1 VSEVERLSAFGQTD
15 YFWLIADS
23 RRLRA
28 KESFIGDAYCTS
40 LEQEEHLPMADITA
54 AMVMKLRD
62 ETGLPMMDCKKA
74 LQESGGDF
82 ALAKQRAREAGIKI
96 MSIRQDR
103 TTEEGRL
110 AVYAS
115 LKPPV
120 GAMIELQV
128 ESAPVAKHEDI
139 VALANDLAKQLATG
153 PGAKTPDDLW
163 KQSAPSRKGVTLQHW
178 KDEIEGKMREV
189 LRLTRILRIDAPS
202 GGYVH
207 HDGKSGVLVEVEG
220 GNDELARSVA
230 MHATAMK
237 PKSTGKDDLDP
248 ALVKKEREILTE
260 QARKEGKPDNI
271 IEKMIEGRMRNFYAE
286 HVLSEQ
292 PFVKDDKQTVGK
304 LAEAGGMK
312 LKRFVRWQLGETSKP
327 AAE

>member
-1 VSEVERLSAFGQTD
+1 
-15 YFWLIADS
+15 
-23 RRLRA
+23 
-28 KESFIGDAYCTS
+28 
-40 LEQEEHLPMADITA
+40 MADITA

-74 LQESGGDF
+74 LQESNGDME
-82 ALAKQRAREAGIKI
+82 LAKQKVRESGKKI

-110 AVYAS
+110 AAYAS
-115 LKPPV
+115 LSPPV

-128 ESAPVAKHEDI
+128 ESAPVAKHEDV

-153 PGAKTPDDLW
+153 PGAKTPEELW
-163 KQSAPSRKGVTLQHW
+163 KQPAPSRKGVTLEHW

-189 LRLTRILRIDAPS
+189 LRLARIIRVDAPT
-202 GGYVH
+202 GAYVH
-207 HDGKSGVLVEVEG
+207 HDGKTGVLLEVEG
-220 GNDELARSVA
+220 GSDDLAKGIA
-230 MHATAMK
+230 MHVVAMK
-237 PKSTGKDDLDP
+237 PKATTTAELDKS
-248 ALVKKEREILTE
+248 LVEKERAILTE

-292 PFVKDDKQTVGK
+292 PFIRDDKQTVSK
-304 LAEAGGMK
+304 AAAAGGMK
-312 LKRFVRWQLGETSKP
+312 LKKFIRWQLGDSAGEKP
-327 AAE
+327 AS